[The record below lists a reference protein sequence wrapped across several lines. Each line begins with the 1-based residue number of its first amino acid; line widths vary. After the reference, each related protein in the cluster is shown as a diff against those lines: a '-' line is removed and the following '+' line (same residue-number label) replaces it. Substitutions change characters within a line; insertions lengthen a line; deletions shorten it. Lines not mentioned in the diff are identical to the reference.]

1 MTVRVG
7 VNLLWCRPGKVG
19 GSEQYLS
26 RQLAGLAIVNDGNVA
41 VTAFAPRGFVS
52 AHPELTAVS
61 TSLSVIESGSD
72 CANRAGRIVR
82 ESTWLAGRTRE
93 MQIVHHGG
101 GTIPFRTNGATMLTV
116 HDVQYLTYPQYFSQ
130 TRLRYL
136 AYMLPRSLR
145 RSDMVVVPSPY
156 VRDTLVERFAINPE
170 KVRVVVHGIESVD
183 VSTIDETTVRERFGL
198 AGVPYFIYPAITHPH
213 KNHRFLVE
221 LLAGPWGRRE
231 EHLLFIGGAGRA
243 DDELKAL
250 IAARDMSG
258 RVHFTGHVGAADRDA
273 LIRGACAVLFPSE
286 YEGFGAPVAEAMT
299 LGVPVVTSDRA
310 SLPGVVGSGGIV
322 LPLTIDAWADVP
334 ERVAGQRDLLVAAG
348 AERARAF
355 TLEASGR
362 DLLAAYLSLAARGV
376 AKR

>member
-26 RQLAGLAIVNDGNVA
+26 RQLAGLAMVNDGNVA
-41 VTAFAPRGFVS
+41 VTAFAPRGFAS

-61 TSLSVIESGSD
+61 NSLSITESGSD

-82 ESTWLAGRTRE
+82 ESTWLAGRTRD

-101 GTIPFRTNGATMLTV
+101 GTVPFRTNGATMLTV

-136 AYMLPRSLR
+136 AYMMPRSLR
-145 RSDMVVVPSPY
+145 RADMIVVPSPY

-170 KVRVVVHGIESVD
+170 NVRVVVHGIESVD
-183 VSTIDETTVRERFGL
+183 VSTIDETPVRERFGL

-221 LLAGPWGRRE
+221 LLAGPWVRRD

-250 IAARDMSG
+250 IAARDVSG

-273 LIRGACAVLFPSE
+273 LIRGARAVLFPSE

-322 LPLTIDAWADVP
+322 LPLSIDAWADIP

-348 AERARAF
+348 AERALAF
-355 TLEASGR
+355 TLESSGR